1 MYTFNMSIVL
11 QQSEDL
17 SVAGNSFYN
26 CIKQA
31 ISNNDKL
38 SVNMDG
44 VTSLPS
50 VFLNISLGRIIDEEG
65 KDKLKQYV
73 GFVRITKQQAI
84 RLSDYLQRYISVV
97 SLLSFIKM

>member
-1 MYTFNMSIVL
+1 MSIVL

-26 CIKQA
+26 SIKQA

-65 KDKLKQYV
+65 KDKLKKYV

-84 RLSDYLQRYISVV
+84 RLSDYLQRYI
-97 SLLSFIKM
+97 

>member
-26 CIKQA
+26 SIKQA

-73 GFVRITKQQAI
+73 GFVRITKQQAV
-84 RLSDYLQRYISVV
+84 RLSDYLQRYI
-97 SLLSFIKM
+97 

>member
-26 CIKQA
+26 SIKQA

-84 RLSDYLQRYISVV
+84 RLSDYLQRYI
-97 SLLSFIKM
+97 

>member
-1 MYTFNMSIVL
+1 MCTFNMSIVL

-26 CIKQA
+26 SIKQA

-73 GFVRITKQQAI
+73 GFVKITKQQAI
-84 RLSDYLQRYISVV
+84 RLSDYLQRYI
-97 SLLSFIKM
+97 

>member
-1 MYTFNMSIVL
+1 MSIVL

-17 SVAGNSFYN
+17 SVAGNSFYIS
-26 CIKQA
+26 IKQA

-84 RLSDYLQRYISVV
+84 RLSDYLQRYI
-97 SLLSFIKM
+97 

>member
-1 MYTFNMSIVL
+1 MSIVL

-26 CIKQA
+26 SIKQA

-73 GFVRITKQQAI
+73 GFVRITKQQAV
-84 RLSDYLQRYISVV
+84 RLSDYLQRYI
-97 SLLSFIKM
+97 

>member
-1 MYTFNMSIVL
+1 MCTFNMSIVL

-26 CIKQA
+26 SIKQA

-73 GFVRITKQQAI
+73 GFVRITKQQAV
-84 RLSDYLQRYISVV
+84 RLSDYLQRYI
-97 SLLSFIKM
+97 

>member
-1 MYTFNMSIVL
+1 MKRLLTILIGMCTFNMSIVL

-26 CIKQA
+26 SIKQA

-50 VFLNISLGRIIDEEG
+50 IFLNISLGRIIDEEG

-84 RLSDYLQRYISVV
+84 RLSDYLQRYI
-97 SLLSFIKM
+97 

>member
-1 MYTFNMSIVL
+1 MSIVL

-26 CIKQA
+26 SIKQA
-31 ISNNDKL
+31 ISNNNKL

-84 RLSDYLQRYISVV
+84 RLSDYLQRYI
-97 SLLSFIKM
+97 

>member
-1 MYTFNMSIVL
+1 MSIVL

-26 CIKQA
+26 SIKQA
-31 ISNNDKL
+31 ISNNYKL

-84 RLSDYLQRYISVV
+84 RLSDYLQRYI
-97 SLLSFIKM
+97 

>member
-1 MYTFNMSIVL
+1 MSIVL

-26 CIKQA
+26 SIKQA

-50 VFLNISLGRIIDEEG
+50 VFLNISLVRIIDEEG

-73 GFVRITKQQAI
+73 GFVRITKQQAV
-84 RLSDYLQRYISVV
+84 RLSDYLQRYI
-97 SLLSFIKM
+97 

>member
-1 MYTFNMSIVL
+1 MSIVL

-26 CIKQA
+26 SIKQA

-84 RLSDYLQRYISVV
+84 RLSDYLQRYI
-97 SLLSFIKM
+97 

>member
-1 MYTFNMSIVL
+1 MKRLLTILIGMCTFNMSIVL

-26 CIKQA
+26 SIKQA

-84 RLSDYLQRYISVV
+84 RLSDYLQRYI
-97 SLLSFIKM
+97 

>member
-1 MYTFNMSIVL
+1 MCTFNMSIVL

-26 CIKQA
+26 SIKQA

-84 RLSDYLQRYISVV
+84 RLSDYLQRYI
-97 SLLSFIKM
+97 

>member
-1 MYTFNMSIVL
+1 MSIVL

-26 CIKQA
+26 SIKQA

-65 KDKLKQYV
+65 KDTLKQYV

-84 RLSDYLQRYISVV
+84 RLSDYLQRYI
-97 SLLSFIKM
+97 

>member
-1 MYTFNMSIVL
+1 MCTFNMSIVL

-26 CIKQA
+26 SIKQA
-31 ISNNDKL
+31 ISNNNKL

-84 RLSDYLQRYISVV
+84 RLSDYLQRYI
-97 SLLSFIKM
+97 

>member
-1 MYTFNMSIVL
+1 MKRLLTILIGMCTFNMSIVL

-26 CIKQA
+26 SIKQA

-73 GFVRITKQQAI
+73 GFVRIRKQQAI
-84 RLSDYLQRYISVV
+84 RLRDYLQRYI
-97 SLLSFIKM
+97 

>member
-1 MYTFNMSIVL
+1 MCTFNMSIVL

-26 CIKQA
+26 SIKQA

-50 VFLNISLGRIIDEEG
+50 LFLNISLGRIIDEEG
-65 KDKLKQYV
+65 KDKLKQ
-73 GFVRITKQQAI
+73 
-84 RLSDYLQRYISVV
+84 
-97 SLLSFIKM
+97 

>member
-26 CIKQA
+26 SIKQA

-65 KDKLKQYV
+65 KEKLKQYV

-84 RLSDYLQRYISVV
+84 RLSDYLQRYI
-97 SLLSFIKM
+97 

>member
-1 MYTFNMSIVL
+1 MKRLLTILIGMYTFNMSIVL

-26 CIKQA
+26 SIKQA

-84 RLSDYLQRYISVV
+84 RLSDYLQRYI
-97 SLLSFIKM
+97 

>member
-1 MYTFNMSIVL
+1 MCTFNMSIVL

-26 CIKQA
+26 SIKQA

-50 VFLNISLGRIIDEEG
+50 IFLNISLGRIIDEEG

-84 RLSDYLQRYISVV
+84 RLSDYLQRYI
-97 SLLSFIKM
+97 

>member
-1 MYTFNMSIVL
+1 MSIVL

-26 CIKQA
+26 SIKQA

-50 VFLNISLGRIIDEEG
+50 IFLNISLGRIIDEEG

-84 RLSDYLQRYISVV
+84 RLSDYLQRYI
-97 SLLSFIKM
+97 